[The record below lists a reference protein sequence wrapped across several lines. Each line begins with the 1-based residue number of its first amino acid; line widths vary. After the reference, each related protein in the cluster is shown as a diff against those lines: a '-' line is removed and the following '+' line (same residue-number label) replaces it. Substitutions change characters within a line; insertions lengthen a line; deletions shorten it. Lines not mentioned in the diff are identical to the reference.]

1 MIGFSGPK
9 WRWGDANT
17 DRDHI
22 KISQFQCFGS
32 RDRCHPRS
40 AISADLTGALN
51 SGTLKLFL
59 NGTLVEEVFG
69 GQQLREIR
77 GAREWVVRNKI

>member
-1 MIGFSGPK
+1 MASLDQSGIG
-9 WRWGDANT
+9 AT
-17 DRDHI
+17 LTLTETHI

-40 AISADLTGALN
+40 AISADWTGALN

-69 GQQLREIR
+69 GQQLREIYEALAN
-77 GAREWVVRNKI
+77 G